1 MIYKYFEEII
11 RRPEVWRMDINQI
24 KCVDMIARCGNF
36 SKAAEHLYIT
46 QPTLSQQIRRLEEE
60 LGFVLFD
67 RTTRSVSLTEKG
79 KIYLQHAAGVLS
91 AYNHLLDEV
100 EQLRDSTGC
109 NLQVGVLPTFA
120 HLNLLDTINQFQV
133 LQENVSV
140 NLQIYNSSALL
151 DLLLSNQLDVVIANI
166 FAGQL
171 QSLDKHTV
179 VTPLSRDRI
188 CVVLHEQ
195 HSLAGHATIR
205 IEDLN
210 HCNIIMLSKASS
222 IRRHMDDALAEAGIV
237 PAQIYECPAIHSM
250 EGMIQSNT
258 GVGFLSSRVAARY
271 AIPPVVN
278 RPLIPEIRTMT
289 AILYR
294 KNDPKAELLDEFRRM
309 IMESVK

>member
-1 MIYKYFEEII
+1 
-11 RRPEVWRMDINQI
+11 MDINQI

-36 SKAAEHLYIT
+36 SKAAEHLYVT

-67 RTTRSVSLTEKG
+67 RTTRSVSVTEKG
-79 KIYLQHAAGVLS
+79 KVFLQHAAGVLS

-100 EQLRDSTGC
+100 ERLRDSTGYA
-109 NLQVGVLPTFA
+109 LQVGVLPTFT

-151 DLLLSNQLDVVIANI
+151 EMLLSNQLDVVIANV
-166 FAGQL
+166 FSGQL
-171 QSLDKHTV
+171 QNLDKRTV
-179 VTPLSRDRI
+179 LTPLSRDRI
-188 CVVLHEQ
+188 CVVLNEH
-195 HSLAGHATIR
+195 HPLASQASIR

-210 HCNIIMLSKASS
+210 RCNIIMLNKASS
-222 IRRHMDDALAEAGIV
+222 IRRHMDDALAEAGII
-237 PAQIYECPAIHSM
+237 PARIYECPAIHSM

-271 AIPPVVN
+271 VIPPVVI
-278 RPLIPEIRTMT
+278 RPLIPEIQTMT

-294 KNDPKAELLDEFRRM
+294 KNDPKAELLDEFCH
-309 IMESVK
+309 IILESVK